1 MTSGIISSCV
11 RVTHRISTLLPRGT
25 HRYKFTTKR
34 KYRLIV
40 TPIRYGMH
48 NACIYNDLC
57 HANRGEK
64 ASRVKKNGVF
74 LSIIFQHEQKNLHHL
89 VSSNK
94 MTL

>member
-40 TPIRYGMH
+40 TPIRYAMH

-64 ASRVKKNGVF
+64 ASRVKGRMVSFF
-74 LSIIFQHEQKNLHHL
+74 LL
-89 VSSNK
+89 SSNTNK
-94 MTL
+94 REFASFSLV